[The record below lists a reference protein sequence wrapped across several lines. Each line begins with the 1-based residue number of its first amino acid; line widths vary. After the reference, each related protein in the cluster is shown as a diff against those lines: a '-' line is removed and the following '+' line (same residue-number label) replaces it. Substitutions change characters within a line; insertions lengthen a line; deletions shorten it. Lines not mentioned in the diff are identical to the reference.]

1 MPCMLLY
8 GDSGVGKTMLF
19 EKTECQHPNP
29 HHERHGHDGVHAP
42 LTAMND
48 ADVDGHDHAQVYF
61 HSHGQVYGHAR

>member
-29 HHERHGHDGVHAP
+29 HHERHGHDG
-42 LTAMND
+42 
-48 ADVDGHDHAQVYF
+48 GEQRRE
-61 HSHGQVYGHAR
+61 GQQG